1 MVRTFHRTR
10 DRAVALIGLSFS
22 IALDGLIV
30 AIQTQAKHLGKK
42 ASWTRK
48 IVLITD
54 GESEFATSDWETTAE
69 KLNELEVYTTIMCVQ
84 VCSPRVHL

>member
-1 MVRTFHRTR
+1 MGHYYL
-10 DRAVALIGLSFS
+10 A
-22 IALDGLIV
+22 ALDGLIV
-30 AIQTQAKHLGKK
+30 AIQTQAIHLGKK

-69 KLNELEVYTTIMCVQ
+69 KLNELDVYTTIMCVIMFKPL
-84 VCSPRVHL
+84 CLSSPFKSETRYKWHRF